1 MIQFMIAHCGGF
13 CKQKGEIDKYL
24 ALCYPAT
31 VRKRAE
37 EGRCYIEAVSHFL
50 EKGGDADG
58 AEALDAGPAISRASG
73 MDHFDPALLSP
84 ESLLTARKA
93 PERSTS
99 NKAELQGLTA

>member
-1 MIQFMIAHCGGF
+1 MCDTA
-13 CKQKGEIDKYL
+13 
-24 ALCYPAT
+24 AA
-31 VRKRAE
+31 RKRAE
-37 EGRCYIEAVSHFL
+37 EGRCYIEAGSHFP

-58 AEALDAGPAISRASG
+58 VEALDAGPAISRASG

-99 NKAELQGLTA
+99 NKVELQGLTA